1 MADDDRVKASTSGQ
15 PGVGCAQCWPATADD
30 AWRARQGLVR
40 AAELI
45 DDFHLH
51 VMLLACPA
59 CRQSFLSVFT
69 EIVDWADGID
79 PQSWM
84 LTPLTATEMTALTA
98 RGSEL
103 SEAELN
109 TGHQRVDR
117 PWVGTT
123 EPRAWRLSRVD
134 GSGAA
139 GTRHRTCIDARVSGG
154 CHAQTR

>member
-1 MADDDRVKASTSGQ
+1 MADDDRAKASTSGQ

-69 EIVDWADGID
+69 EIVDWADGMD

-84 LTPLTATEMTALTA
+84 LTPVTATEVAALTA

-109 TGHQRVDR
+109 MLGCDR
-117 PWVGTT
+117 RTLWHDHPKGGPATSVWIGRMKVG
-123 EPRAWRLSRVD
+123 
-134 GSGAA
+134 
-139 GTRHRTCIDARVSGG
+139 RHD
-154 CHAQTR
+154 